1 VEENMDDYE
10 PTKAGRLIDQF
21 VDEHLSNW
29 YVRLCRRRFWKG
41 EYEADKIAAY
51 QTLYECLEVLCKLI
65 APVSPFFS
73 DWLFTS
79 LNKVTG
85 REMIESVH
93 LTDFPHVIVDD
104 IDDELEER
112 MQLAQDA
119 CSLLLSLRK
128 KASIKV
134 RQPLQKAI
142 IPLVDT
148 SLRKKIEA
156 VKDIIQNEVNIK
168 EIEFIAGD
176 NDIIQKKIKA
186 NFKTLGAKMG
196 AMMKAVAADIT
207 TFTAFD
213 INLLEQQG
221 EITRSINE
229 QSVVISLTDVEITS
243 DDIPGL
249 LVTSKGSLTV
259 ALDITLTPELEQ
271 EGTAREFVNK
281 IQKIRKD
288 SNFEL
293 TDRILVTIEN
303 HELLKNALNNYN
315 SYICTEI
322 LAEHL
327 SFSSEIKDGI
337 DIEVNEHNLKVHITK
352 IK

>member
-1 VEENMDDYE
+1 M
-10 PTKAGRLIDQF
+10 
-21 VDEHLSNW
+21 
-29 YVRLCRRRFWKG
+29 
-41 EYEADKIAAY
+41 
-51 QTLYECLEVLCKLI
+51 
-65 APVSPFFS
+65 
-73 DWLFTS
+73 
-79 LNKVTG
+79 TG
-85 REMIESVH
+85 REAVESVH
-93 LTDFPHVIVDD
+93 LTDYPYVIIDD
-104 IDDELEER
+104 IDPALEER

-142 IPLVDT
+142 IPLVDVT
-148 SLRKKIEA
+148 LKEKIEA
-156 VKDIIQNEVNIK
+156 VKEIIQNEVNIK

-176 NDIIQKKIKA
+176 NDIIKKKIKA

-196 AMMKAVAADIT
+196 PVMKAVAADIA
-207 TFTAFD
+207 TFTSGD
-213 INLLEQQG
+213 INELEQKG
-221 EITRSINE
+221 EIMRTIQDQSI
-229 QSVVISLTDVEITS
+229 SISLADVDITS

-249 LVTSKGSLTV
+249 LVANKGSLTV

-271 EGTAREFVNK
+271 EGLAREFVNK

-288 SNFEL
+288 SEFEL
-293 TDRILVTIEN
+293 TDRILVCVQDLDI
-303 HELLKNALNNYN
+303 LKNALTNYN

-322 LAEHL
+322 LADDL

-337 DIEVNEHNLKVHITK
+337 DVEVNENNLKVLINK